1 MSTGGELIALVSLF
15 IFLFQ
20 MKLIK
25 DKLTSESA
33 KDYHLKLRSTKI
45 QMASL
50 MLLYVFFV
58 YGLELIIKQ
67 RFPPIDW
74 TFVDTL
80 NIIRTISKFFA
91 DAYCF
96 VAFMQVFRFF
106 INKKMDANKIHGRP
120 KLSSINKFAVYY
132 TLVQYFLQ
140 MIYKLFSIFFWS
152 YYYSSL
158 SCPHTYTADLM
169 NDIIFNLFQPT
180 LNFMICLGLAAL
192 FYYQGKAVNQSRKKM
207 NFKLISQDHNRLSPA
222 TRLSEFKSGSKK
234 VSKVISINSKE
245 KDMEGLNPPT

>member
-1 MSTGGELIALVSLF
+1 VSTVGELIALVSLF

-45 QMASL
+45 QMSL
-50 MLLYVFFV
+50 LMFFYVFLV
-58 YGLELIIKQ
+58 YGLEFLVKQ
-67 RFPPIDW
+67 KFPPKDW

-106 INKKMDANKIHGRP
+106 INKKMDANKFNGKP
-120 KLSSINKFAVYY
+120 KLSPINKFAVIY
-132 TLVQYFLQ
+132 TLVQFFLQ
-140 MIYKLFSIFFWS
+140 MIYKFFSIFFWS

-158 SCPHTYTADLM
+158 NNPKPNYTADLM
-169 NDIIFNLFQPT
+169 NEIIFNTF
-180 LNFMICLGLAAL
+180 
-192 FYYQGKAVNQSRKKM
+192 
-207 NFKLISQDHNRLSPA
+207 
-222 TRLSEFKSGSKK
+222 
-234 VSKVISINSKE
+234 
-245 KDMEGLNPPT
+245 